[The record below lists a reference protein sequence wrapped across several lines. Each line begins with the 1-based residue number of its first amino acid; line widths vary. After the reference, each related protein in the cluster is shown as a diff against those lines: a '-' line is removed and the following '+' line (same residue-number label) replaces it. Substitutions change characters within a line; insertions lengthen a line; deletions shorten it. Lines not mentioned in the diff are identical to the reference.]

1 VPAAQRHGAP
11 AWQIWTALG
20 ILYVVWG
27 STYLGIRVLVETVP
41 PLISTGA
48 RFCCASALLLAWL
61 LARGGRE
68 AVRVTRG
75 ELRGALLVGTLL
87 IGGTG
92 LVAVAE
98 ERGAPSSY
106 AALIFA
112 SIPLWVV
119 LLRRLTGEHPPA
131 QTYLGVAAGYV
142 GVALLL
148 LPGERP
154 AGVDVVAAVMLVVAA
169 LSWSVGSVASRHVPA
184 PASAPLATV
193 LTTGA
198 GGLAMLLAGTIDGEW
213 AQMDW
218 GAVSGRSAAAFAY
231 LVLIGSIVGF
241 SAFVWALHHAP
252 ISQVATY
259 AYVNP
264 VVALILGRIFF
275 TEPVSALALAGA
287 AVIVA
292 SVAFVVRHEAD
303 PVEPEV
309 EADR

>member
-1 VPAAQRHGAP
+1 MPAAQRPAAP
-11 AWQIWTALG
+11 AWRVWTALG

-27 STYLGIRVLVETVP
+27 STYLGIRILVETAP
-41 PLISTGA
+41 PLLSTGA

-61 LARGGRE
+61 VARGGPG
-68 AVRVTRG
+68 AVRATWPQVRA
-75 ELRGALLVGTLL
+75 ALLVGTLL

-92 LVAVAE
+92 LVALAE

-119 LLRRLTGEHPPA
+119 LLRRLTGERPPA
-131 QTYLGVAAGYV
+131 QTYLGVAAGYA

-154 AGVDVVAAVMLVVAA
+154 AGVDLAGAALLVVAA
-169 LSWSVGSVASRHVPA
+169 FSWSVGSVASRHLPA
-184 PASAPLATV
+184 PERAALATA

-198 GGLAMLLAGTIDGEW
+198 GGTAMLLAGTVTGEW
-213 AQMDW
+213 ADMHW
-218 GAVSGRSAAAFAY
+218 GSVSARSALAFAY
-231 LVLIGSIVGF
+231 LVLVGSIVGF
-241 SAFVWALHHAP
+241 SAFVWLLQHAP

-264 VVALILGRIFF
+264 VVALILGRLFF
-275 TEPVSALALAGA
+275 TEPVSAIALVGA

-292 SVAFVVRHEAD
+292 SVAFVVRHEAE
-303 PVEPEV
+303 PLEPEA
-309 EADR
+309 EPDR

>member
-1 VPAAQRHGAP
+1 MPAARPPAVPAWRV
-11 AWQIWTALG
+11 WTALA

-41 PLISTGA
+41 PLLSTGA
-48 RFCCASALLLAWL
+48 RFCCASALLVAWL
-61 LARGGRE
+61 AARGSG
-68 AVRVTRG
+68 AALRVTAAQVRAG
-75 ELRGALLVGTLL
+75 LLVGTLL

-92 LVAVAE
+92 LVALAE

-119 LLRRLTGEHPPA
+119 LLRRLTGERPPT
-131 QTYLGVAAGYV
+131 QTYLGVATGYA

-154 AGVDVVAAVMLVVAA
+154 AGVDVLAAAMLVVAA
-169 LSWSVGSVASRHVPA
+169 FSWSVGSVASRHLPA
-184 PASAPLATV
+184 PERAALATA

-198 GGLAMLLAGTIDGEW
+198 GGLAVLLAGTVAGEW
-213 AQMDW
+213 GAMDW
-218 GAVSGRSAAAFAY
+218 SAVSGRSAAAFAY
-231 LVLIGSIVGF
+231 LVLVGSIVGF
-241 SAFVWALHHAP
+241 SAFVWLLHHAP

-264 VVALILGRIFF
+264 VVALVLGRLAFR
-275 TEPVSALALAGA
+275 EPVSALALAGA

-292 SVAFVVRHEAD
+292 SVAFVVRHEAE